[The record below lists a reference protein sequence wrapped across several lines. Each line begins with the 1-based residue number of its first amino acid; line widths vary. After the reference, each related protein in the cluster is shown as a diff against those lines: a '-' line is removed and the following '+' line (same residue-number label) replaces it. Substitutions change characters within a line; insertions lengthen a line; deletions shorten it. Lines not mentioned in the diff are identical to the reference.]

1 MTTPY
6 TPETLANR
14 WGISAQKVRNMC
26 IDGEVAHFRLG
37 KLYRIP
43 AVAVEEYEECQTSTS
58 DGSEAGSASIGTTP
72 LESGSAISLRHS
84 PERKRRQK
92 E

>member
-1 MTTPY
+1 MSAPF

-14 WGISAQKVRNMC
+14 WGVSAQKVRNMC

-58 DGSEAGSASIGTTP
+58 GVSEAGSASTGATTP
-72 LESGSAISLRHS
+72 ESVSAISLRHA

>member
-1 MTTPY
+1 MSAPF

-14 WGISAQKVRNMC
+14 WGVSAQKVRNMC
-26 IDGEVAHFRLG
+26 VAGEVAHFRLG

-43 AVAVEEYEECQTSTS
+43 AVAVEEYECQTLTS
-58 DGSEAGSASIGTTP
+58 GVSGAGSASTGTTP
-72 LESGSAISLRHS
+72 LENVNAISLRHS
-84 PERKRRQK
+84 PARKRRQK

>member
-1 MTTPY
+1 MTAPF

-14 WGISAQKVRNMC
+14 WGVSAQKVRNMC
-26 IDGEVAHFRLG
+26 AAGEVAHFRLG

-43 AVAVEEYEECQTSTS
+43 AVAVEEYEECQILASG
-58 DGSEAGSASIGTTP
+58 GSEAVSASTGTTQP
-72 LESGSAISLRHS
+72 ENVSAISLRHS

>member
-1 MTTPY
+1 MSAPF

-14 WGISAQKVRNMC
+14 WGVSAQKVRNMC

-43 AVAVEEYEECQTSTS
+43 AVAVEEYEECQILASGVS
-58 DGSEAGSASIGTTP
+58 GAGSASTGTTP
-72 LESGSAISLRHS
+72 LESANAISLRHS
-84 PERKRRQK
+84 PARKRK
-92 E
+92 GKL